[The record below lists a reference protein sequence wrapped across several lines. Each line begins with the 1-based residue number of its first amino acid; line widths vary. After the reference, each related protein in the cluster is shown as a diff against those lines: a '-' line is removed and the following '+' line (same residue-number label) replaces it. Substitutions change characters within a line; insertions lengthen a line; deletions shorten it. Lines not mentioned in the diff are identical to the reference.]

1 MFHLQNCGSGLY
13 SVFRSEF
20 LKLRRWSLGLR
31 RLARGR
37 TRQGEPGNPK
47 EEIRRQKNDVPP
59 GLSRFL
65 NS

>member
-31 RLARGR
+31 CWTRGR
-37 TRQGEPGNPK
+37 TRQGEPGEK
-47 EEIRRQKNDVPP
+47 ELQIRSQIFD
-59 GLSRFL
+59 
-65 NS
+65 